1 VSVRRSWDLLDA
13 RSLTYLGELRGTAT
27 GTALAANPCVQL
39 RITLA
44 VRSGTLRPPKPPK
57 AIRSTFSSRAS
68 SDLCALTMHHIRG
81 GHNHKLGLNHPSIWL
96 RDGCDLAGC
105 TKKVGP

>member
-1 VSVRRSWDLLDA
+1 VSVKRSWGLLDA
-13 RSLTYLGELRGTAT
+13 RSLTYHGELRGTAT

-57 AIRSTFSSRAS
+57 AIRSTSSSRAS
-68 SDLCALTMHHIRG
+68 SDLCALTTHHIRG
-81 GHNHKLGLNHPSIWL
+81 GHNHKLGLNHPGIWL

-105 TKKVGP
+105 T